1 MLNTANVGTADRVVR
16 LIVGIVLIAS
26 PWLFQSQIWQNP
38 IMLWAIPIV
47 GIVLAATGLV
57 RFCPLYRLL
66 GVRTCR
72 ID

>member
-1 MLNTANVGTADRVVR
+1 MLNTANVGTADRVIR
-16 LIVGIVLIAS
+16 LIVGIILIAS

>member
-1 MLNTANVGTADRVVR
+1 MLNTPNIGTADRVIR
-16 LIVGIVLIAS
+16 LIVGIILIAS

>member
-38 IMLWAIPIV
+38 FMLWAIPIV